1 MNEIEFFS
9 NLRDQLIDAPLKIKQ
24 SFNTVVQYFA
34 DDKKKDKEKDKE
46 DKNSSSDKDAVN
58 EFYTALAAVKPKL
71 DRKKSKE
78 LLEMLNKVESLIIKK
93 Y

>member
-9 NLRDQLIDAPLKIKQ
+9 NLRDQLIDAPNEIKQ

-34 DDKKKDKEKDKE
+34 DDKKKDKDDK
-46 DKNSSSDKDAVN
+46 SPSSDKDAVN

-78 LLEMLNKVESLIIKK
+78 LLEMLNKVEALIIKK